1 MLRKEMTD
9 LQKIAYDCYHNSVV
23 KYSVAEGEDVIRK
36 SIIDVIGEPP
46 KRKEK
51 MNRWFEKNKTQFYE
65 LIEEVLEPLVRLP
78 KMSDFG
84 NKILVENCDFG
95 SKKVYKVKN
104 KRLFK
109 VSQIAT
115 GVGMTDRQRMHDS
128 KLDTKMTRLG
138 VKIYEEAFE
147 FLVGNISWTELVNT
161 VKDSFEH
168 QATMMVVQT
177 IFDAYD
183 EVRTNMK
190 ATTNAEGVEDKL
202 KDIITKVKAS
212 TGVEPC
218 ILGTKSALANVPDS
232 GGIYTQDAEDRRNNG
247 YVKMFE
253 GTPCVEL
260 PQYYDADNDKW
271 SIPDDYLIVAP
282 PDSNGKLA
290 VVTYEGGITILDS
303 PDTLA
308 RKDYQLEMEME
319 RFIHIG
325 VPVAIYFGM
334 LKIQN

>member
-1 MLRKEMTD
+1 MLREQMTD
-9 LQKIAYDCYHNSVV
+9 LQKVAYDCYHNSVV

-36 SIIDVIGEPP
+36 AIIDEIGEPP

-51 MNRWFEKNKTQFYE
+51 MNRWFEKNKTRFYE
-65 LIEEVLEPLVRLP
+65 LMEEVLEPLVRTP

-84 NKILVENCDFG
+84 NRILVETCDFG
-95 SKKVYKVKN
+95 NKKTYKVKN

-109 VSQIAT
+109 VSQMAT

-147 FLVGNISWTELVNT
+147 FLVGNISWTELVNA

-168 QATMMVVQT
+168 QTTMMVVQT

-183 EVRTNMK
+183 EIRTNMK
-190 ATTNAEGVEDKL
+190 ASTNVDGLEDIL
-202 KDIITKVKAS
+202 KDLIRKVKSA

-218 ILGTKSALANVPDS
+218 IMGTKSALAGIPDS
-232 GGIYTQDAEDRRNNG
+232 GGVYTQDAEDRRNNG
-247 YVKMFE
+247 YVKFFE

-260 PQYYDADNDKW
+260 VQYYDVENDAW
-271 SIPDDYLIVAP
+271 SIPDDYLIIAP
-282 PDSNGKLA
+282 PDANGKLA
-290 VVTYEGGITILDS
+290 VVTYEGGVTILDS

-319 RFIHIG
+319 RFVHVG
-325 VPVAIYFGM
+325 VPVSMYFAM
-334 LKIQN
+334 VKIQS